1 MSTYSAVVASFALV
15 DGSSPFSCLEASL
28 AALLASASC
37 LALASVGPAKEE
49 YKEKQTSKLQASSC
63 YMSSIYTGLHNL
75 IRKEGYNVVDYVQQV
90 KEIHGKSIVFTKGKG
105 RLIFR
110 QYMTVGHVREY
121 MDDEGMLLL
130 IA

>member
-1 MSTYSAVVASFALV
+1 
-15 DGSSPFSCLEASL
+15 
-28 AALLASASC
+28 
-37 LALASVGPAKEE
+37 
-49 YKEKQTSKLQASSC
+49 
-63 YMSSIYTGLHNL
+63 
-75 IRKEGYNVVDYVQQV
+75 VVDYVQQV

-121 MDDEGMLLL
+121 MDVEGMLLL